1 MAASV
6 GVLLGFLVFLTDGK
20 EDGTLVQVGR
30 QLFVGAVEGV
40 VVRVEVGDCVGVEV
54 GDCVGVEVD
63 FMGDVVTGENE

>member
-1 MAASV
+1 VAASV

-54 GDCVGVEVD
+54 D